1 MKDKP
6 ILADIKKKPHP
17 FQIKQKI
24 FNFLPLYGYI
34 YRYRGFLGGSAGKK
48 SVCQFRKHRR
58 CGFDCWV
65 GKT

>member
-34 YRYRGFLGGSAGKK
+34 
-48 SVCQFRKHRR
+48 
-58 CGFDCWV
+58 
-65 GKT
+65 